1 VYCVHTHTS
10 LPGTTNQAILA
21 CIQRECPSFL
31 RVVEGNAKAYHCE
44 NGLLLPQNI
53 SYLALCELMEAGVRK
68 AVRAYVHK
76 MRLVPL
82 PVQCKSSLK
91 VSLHKPAAFY
101 NKEDLSCSPPSILFG
116 GKCMDRTANKH
127 LWKINTS
134 VFSIQSTTLCLSYP
148 ASNHGAAELLP
159 N

>member
-1 VYCVHTHTS
+1 
-10 LPGTTNQAILA
+10 
-21 CIQRECPSFL
+21 
-31 RVVEGNAKAYHCE
+31 VVEGNAKAYHCE

-76 MRLVPL
+76 MKLVPL

-127 LWKINTS
+127 LWKINTFPSFPSSLPLS
-134 VFSIQSTTLCLSYP
+134 VYLIQHP
-148 ASNHGAAELLP
+148 ASELLSLYQKKDERVVG
-159 N
+159 